1 MERIDFLK
9 REDCSY
15 AFKTIR
21 TESDEVI
28 KKMTRFKV
36 RNRSDVVSEF

>member
-1 MERIDFLK
+1 MP
-9 REDCSY
+9 
-15 AFKTIR
+15 TVR